1 MLILVDLNATFLIH
15 EPLILTCVI
24 AVSVVSIIGDTGA
37 DWL

>member
-15 EPLILTCVI
+15 EILTCVI